1 VRSPWSSP
9 DPRGTGTGSAFAPHA
24 AAADADDA
32 PPLAHDVR
40 AGLITVAVTVLVGAP
55 VGLLW
60 AALAPPV
67 EVVVSADGVRL
78 VDRDSSAFIAS
89 DGYFVAAVLL
99 AGVVGGALA
108 WRLGSR
114 HGPAVVPG
122 LAVGGLLAAYIAMAV
137 GGLVD
142 DVALAELVE
151 AGVQGRRELP
161 ARLRSRSAL
170 LVWPAASL
178 LTFLVLVLRRPRDV
192 SSGARERDRAR
203 EPVSR

>member
-1 VRSPWSSP
+1 MAS
-9 DPRGTGTGSAFAPHA
+9 
-24 AAADADDA
+24 
-32 PPLAHDVR
+32 DVR
-40 AGLITVAVTVLVGAP
+40 AGLLTVAVTVLVGAP

-67 EVVVSADGVRL
+67 EVIVGDGGVQL
-78 VDRDSSAFIAS
+78 VDRNTSAFIAS

-99 AGVVGGALA
+99 AGIAGGALA
-108 WRLGSR
+108 WRLGSK
-114 HGPAVVPG
+114 HGPSVVPG
-122 LAVGGLLAAYIAMAV
+122 LAVGGLLAAYVAMTV

-142 DVALAELVE
+142 DVELAELVE

-178 LTFLVLVLRRPRDV
+178 LTFLVLVLRRPREV
-192 SSGARERDRAR
+192 SSGSPGSERAR

>member
-1 VRSPWSSP
+1 MSSPWSSP
-9 DPRGTGTGSAFAPHA
+9 DPRRTGAGSAFARRE
-24 AAADADDA
+24 AAADGGGS
-32 PPLAHDVR
+32 PTLAQDVR
-40 AGLITVAVTVLVGAP
+40 AGLLTVAVTVLVGAP

-67 EVVVSADGVRL
+67 EVVIGAEGVQL

-89 DGYFVAAVLL
+89 DGYFAAAVLL
-99 AGVVGGALA
+99 AGMVGGALA

-122 LAVGGLLAAYIAMAV
+122 LAVGGLLAAYVAMSV

-151 AGVQGRRELP
+151 AGVRGRRELP

-192 SSGARERDRAR
+192 SSGSPERERGQ
-203 EPVSR
+203 EPVPR